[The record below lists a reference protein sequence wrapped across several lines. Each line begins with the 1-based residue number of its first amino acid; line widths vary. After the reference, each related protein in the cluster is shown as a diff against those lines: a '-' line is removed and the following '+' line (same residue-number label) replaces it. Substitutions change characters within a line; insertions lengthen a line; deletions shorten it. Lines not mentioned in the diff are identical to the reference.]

1 MNEITKTIAQQINAK
16 ELHFAKFRLVS
27 DDKNNAILIDKGVK
41 TLKIKYDEGSDTYI
55 LTKYKSGV
63 EVDVLENT
71 YWEDLKGIICNFFKF
86 EYVMESI
93 VKEAWLKCPTYQQ

>member
-1 MNEITKTIAQQINAK
+1 MNEITKTIVQQINAK

-27 DDKNNAILIDKGVK
+27 DDKNNAVLISKGVK
-41 TLKIKYDEGSDTYI
+41 TLNIKYNEGSDTYI

-63 EVDVLENT
+63 EVDVLENI

-86 EYVMESI
+86 EYVMEGLI
-93 VKEAWLKCPTYQQ
+93 NGGR